1 MRPENRRPSG
11 FTLIEL
17 MVVVAI
23 IGILASIAL
32 PSYGKVQLRART
44 AERATIL
51 DAVGRAVNDT
61 IGNLQMLPDP
71 ADRSIWIGDWNPA
84 PPLATTKRSFRNGAG
99 GWRFMPIVVQ
109 GDCYY
114 SYSFTVED
122 PGGKGAAATM
132 VVEADGDLDGDGKP
146 THKEIRF
153 RAAGYVFY
161 KTGETPAPGMEDDV
175 TFATF

>member
-1 MRPENRRPSG
+1 MKHIARRPTG

-17 MVVVAI
+17 MIVVAI

-32 PSYGKVQLRART
+32 PSYAKVQIRSRT

-51 DAVGRAVNDT
+51 DAVSRAVNDT
-61 IGNLQMLPDP
+61 VGNLQMLPDP

-84 PPLATTKRSFRNGAG
+84 PPLSTGKRSFRNGIN
-99 GWRFMPIVVQ
+99 GWRYMPLVVQ

-132 VVEADGDLDGDGKP
+132 VVEADGDLDGDG
-146 THKEIRF
+146 TSSHKELNF
-153 RAAGYVFY
+153 RSAGYVFY
-161 KTGETPAPGMEDDV
+161 KTGEVPAAGLEDQG
-175 TFATF
+175 TF